1 MTHLVAYDLVG
12 LYEQEGLISCTVL
25 HRREWLF
32 RSMAEVNELGLNYE
46 NNFIVYLMCKS
57 TTVKI

>member
-12 LYEQEGLISCTVL
+12 IYEQEGLISCTVL

-32 RSMAEVNELGLNYE
+32 RYMAEVNELGLNYE
-46 NNFIVYLMCKS
+46 NNFIVYLMW
-57 TTVKI
+57 

>member
-12 LYEQEGLISCTVL
+12 IYEQEGLISCAFL

-46 NNFIVYLMCKS
+46 NNFIVYLMW
-57 TTVKI
+57 